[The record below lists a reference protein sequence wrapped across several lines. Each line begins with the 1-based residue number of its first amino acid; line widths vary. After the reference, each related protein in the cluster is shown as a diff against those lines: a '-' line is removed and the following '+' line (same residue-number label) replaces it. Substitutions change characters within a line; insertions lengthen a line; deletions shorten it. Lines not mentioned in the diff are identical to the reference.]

1 MADLGG
7 IAGLLNA
14 VVQRSVE
21 VQQNAINDD
30 AEENRTT
37 TETAGTTESAGA
49 GTTAAAATIGE
60 GLAFRPI
67 ESTGTDQTANTE
79 FTGATGR
86 VIQDQVTISAEAR
99 SAFEQSQAGSD
110 RTSSPAERAIEEATN
125 PARSLAFRADSAQ
138 EAATINGADEV
149 EAAAEEGETNQA
161 ETNERDTGIVVGN
174 ADVTAFSAQN
184 RELGQLVDQ
193 FA

>member
-21 VQQNAINDD
+21 TERSTANNDAD
-30 AEENRTT
+30 ENRTT
-37 TETAGTTESAGA
+37 TQTAGTTESAGS
-49 GTTAAAATIGE
+49 GTTSASATVGE
-60 GLAFRPI
+60 GLAFQPI

-79 FTGATGR
+79 FTGSTGR
-86 VIQDQVTISAEAR
+86 VIEDQVTISAEAR
-99 SAFEQSQAGSD
+99 SAFAQSQAGAGES
-110 RTSSPAERAIEEATN
+110 SSPGAASFEAAIN
-125 PARSLAFRADSAQ
+125 PARSLAFRADSAV
-138 EAATINGADEV
+138 EAATIDGVDEV
-149 EAAAEEGETNQA
+149 ESAADQGQTNQV
-161 ETNERDTGIVVGN
+161 ETNERDTGTVVGN
-174 ADVTAFSAQN
+174 TDVTAFSSQN